1 MTAITVELSA
11 DAYRKLQA
19 QAQRI
24 GKVPELVAG
33 EWLSAW
39 LATTPMPLSAR
50 ERAREALRAAGLLV
64 EFSAEEQ
71 AHAQAAVTL
80 TLEEVRAALD
90 RAGGKPLSEIILDM
104 RGPKE

>member
-11 DAYRKLQA
+11 DTYRKLQE

-24 GKVPELVAG
+24 GKVPELVVS
-33 EWLSAW
+33 EWLSEL
-39 LATTPMPLSAR
+39 LAKVPTPLSER
-50 ERAREALRAAGLLV
+50 ERAREALRAVGLLV

-71 AHAQAAVTL
+71 AHAKAAVTL
-80 TLEEVRAALD
+80 TLDEVRAALD